1 MVSPISQPIAAMSV
15 QDKEPDHLCA
25 SQRTHHLCQIQT
37 WRLVR
42 YTGGMGTADSIA
54 ILLLPGMDGSGL
66 LLTGLVERLA
76 QHRPVRVISYPNS
89 EPLTYDELTTF
100 VIERTP
106 DSQFVILGESFSGPI
121 AIEVAAT
128 EPRVAGL
135 ILASSFARH
144 PMPTMFVPLAQI
156 IDLRWVPAR
165 IVEAALLGS
174 ARKPD
179 LTESLG
185 RVLAM
190 LPREVI
196 RARVSEVLRVDKRNR
211 LRAVTCPM
219 LCLYGRFDRLVRK
232 KHLDEITSSHP
243 KCEVRMF
250 DAPHML
256 LETHEA
262 EAATA
267 INHFCDQLG

>member
-1 MVSPISQPIAAMSV
+1 MIRALGV
-15 QDKEPDHLCA
+15 H
-25 SQRTHHLCQIQT
+25 CQIQT
-37 WRLVR
+37 CRMVS
-42 YTGGMGTADSIA
+42 YTEGMGTSDSIA
-54 ILLLPGMDGSGL
+54 ILLLPGMDGSGH
-66 LLTGLVERLA
+66 LLTGLVDRLA

-100 VIERTP
+100 VLERTP
-106 DSQFVILGESFSGPI
+106 DSRFVILGESFSGPI

-144 PMPTMFVPLAQI
+144 PMPTLFVPLARM
-156 IDLRWVPAR
+156 IDLKWVPAR
-165 IVEAALLGS
+165 IVVAALLGS

-185 RVLAM
+185 RVLAK
-190 LPREVI
+190 LPREVV
-196 RARVSEVLRVDKRNR
+196 RARASEVLRVDKRNR

-219 LCLYGRFDRLVRK
+219 LCLHGRFDRLVRK
-232 KHLDEITSSHP
+232 KYLDEVTSSNP

-256 LETHEA
+256 LQTHAA

-267 INHFCDQLG
+267 INHFCNQLG

>member
-1 MVSPISQPIAAMSV
+1 MSY
-15 QDKEPDHLCA
+15 
-25 SQRTHHLCQIQT
+25 R
-37 WRLVR
+37 
-42 YTGGMGTADSIA
+42 GGMGTADNIA
-54 ILLLPGMDGSGL
+54 IVVLPGLDGSGV
-66 LLTGLVERLA
+66 LLTGLVDRLS

-106 DSQFVILGESFSGPI
+106 DSRFVVLGESFSGPI

-144 PMPTMFVPLAQI
+144 PLPTLLVPLAQML
-156 IDLRWVPAR
+156 DLRWVPAR

-174 ARKPD
+174 AGTPD
-179 LTESLG
+179 LTKALC
-185 RVLAM
+185 RVLAK

-196 RARVSEVLRVDKRNR
+196 RTRASEVLRVDKRNR
-211 LRAVTCPM
+211 LRTVTCPM
-219 LCLYGRFDRLVRK
+219 LCLHGRFDRLVRK
-232 KHLDEITSSHP
+232 RYLNEITSSHP

-256 LETHEA
+256 LETNPT
-262 EAATA
+262 EAAAA
-267 INHFCDQLG
+267 INQFCDRLG